1 MRRKVVKDQHSSFLV
16 FVMVELLGFRLEN
29 RSLSMQDDYA
39 VVSLGKK
46 LVLGPFGGGAMA
58 LDREVASRFRNGYL
72 KALATILK
80 AGEVDF
86 LRRCYFRKGT
96 RRQQDHSIAYFAD
109 VAENCSAADT
119 EGVVAAGTGVF
130 GVRVAEIGE
139 GFLRFAVHF
148 EKIVDNA
155 VVVLENSLAVD
166 IANVVDNGAG
176 AVHAAVLAVA
186 IVDYVDAVVAVVA
199 VVAIVDYVVVAV
211 AVAVAV
217 AVVDAVVAVDAVV
230 DAVVDVVAVVA
241 DDVLVVVDAVAAAVA
256 AAVDSHSRNCQ
267 VLQVAT
273 ACCDLQAYLSSYS
286 LPDVH

>member
-139 GFLRFAVHF
+139 GFLRFAVQG

-176 AVHAAVLAVA
+176 DVHVAVLA
-186 IVDYVDAVVAVVA
+186 
-199 VVAIVDYVVVAV
+199 VAIVDYVVVAV

-241 DDVLVVVDAVAAAVA
+241 DDVLVVVADVAAAVT

-286 LPDVH
+286 LPGVH